1 MATSAQ
7 KGGRKKT
14 SAKPAA
20 TDTLHVALVV
30 DMSGSMG
37 GVWDAT
43 LAGMNQYIT
52 DLQEQE
58 GETLFSLTAFDTVFE
73 HWHIAEPV
81 QQVPRIGKDRYSPR
95 GMTALYDA
103 IANTITQTEARLR
116 AQEREEE
123 KVLVVIITDGLE
135 NASQDYALNKDG
147 RRRLFDLVQ
156 RYEAKGNWTFSY
168 IGADVDAYAEAAAI
182 GVPVGNTVLAS
193 STPGSTSAAYA
204 NMSQGTTALRTNSGG
219 MTTSMYAD
227 AGVSQDVTEEAGYEL
242 PEDSPYR
249 STATDDIKKAKGS

>member
-43 LAGMNQYIT
+43 LAGMNQYIS
-52 DLQEQE
+52 DLKNQE

-73 HWHIAEPV
+73 QWHIAEPV
-81 QQVPRIGKDRYSPR
+81 QKIPHIGKDRYSPR

-103 IANTITQTEARLR
+103 IANTIVQTEARLNTQGR
-116 AQEREEE
+116 QDE

-135 NASQDYALNKDG
+135 NSSQDYALENNG
-147 RRRLFDLVQ
+147 RRRLFELVQ

-168 IGADVDAYAEAAAI
+168 IGADVDAYAEAGAI
-182 GVPVGNTVLAS
+182 GVPVGNTVMAS

-204 NMSQGTTALRTNSGG
+204 NLSAGTTGLRSSSGG
-219 MTTSMYAD
+219 TTTSMYTD
-227 AGVSQDVTEEAGYEL
+227 VGVSQDVTEEAGYEL

-249 STATDDIKKAKGS
+249 STASDDIKKAKGR